1 MAPPDGNVAP
11 PLPHPAAKLSGV
23 ETLKRSSRLLRGDL
37 AAELAAGG
45 TQVSEDGYNLL
56 KFHGSY
62 EQYDRDT
69 ATALKQAGEEKTYS
83 FMVRVR
89 MPGGRLTA
97 SQYLALD
104 ALAGDHANGTLRLT
118 TRQGV
123 QFHGILKSGLK
134 ASVAAINDTLLTTL
148 AACGDV
154 VRNVMTTP
162 VPRRDA
168 VHARLDADAKRLS
181 ADLLPASRAYHEI
194 FLDET
199 GDQTGDQTG
208 DPTGDRTGPAKE
220 EVEPLYGATY
230 LPRKFKIGLATPL
243 DNSVDVLTND
253 LGLIAIFEG
262 STLVGYNVA
271 VGGGLGMTHNRATT
285 FPRIADIVGSVG
297 PEDLLS
303 VTHAVIALQRDHGD
317 RGDRKRARLKYVVAD
332 RGLDWV
338 RATLSGQY
346 GRALAAPLPMPAF
359 EIPEILGWHEQGDGL
374 WWLGVPVPSG
384 RIADGGGVLMR
395 RALREIAERWAPD
408 PVVTAQQDIL
418 LTNIRPQD
426 RAGIEGRL
434 RECGVVLSEAMT
446 PLARW
451 TLACPALP
459 TCGLAL
465 TEAERV
471 RAPIVA
477 QLEQAMAAAGIG
489 QERISLRITGCPNGC
504 ARSYAGDVG
513 LVGRVPGSYALY
525 VGGDFVGTRLSFKLH
540 ERVPEAAIGAV
551 LAPLFQAFAAQRQ
564 GSEGFGDFCHRQG
577 EAALLALSQGEHT
590 VL

>member
-1 MAPPDGNVAP
+1 MTPPDGTATAP
-11 PLPHPAAKLSGV
+11 EKKPSAV
-23 ETLKRSSRLLRGDL
+23 EALKQSSRHLRGAL
-37 AAELAAGG
+37 AEELAGGG

-69 ATALKQAGEEKTYS
+69 ATALKQAGEEKDYS

-104 ALAGDHANGTLRLT
+104 DLAGTYANGSLRLT
-118 TRQGV
+118 SRQGV
-123 QFHGILKSGLK
+123 QFHGILKHDLK
-134 ASVAAINDTLLTTL
+134 ASIAAINDTLLTTL

-162 VPRRDA
+162 RPVRDA
-168 VHARLDADAKRLS
+168 VHARLDADARLLS
-181 ADLLPASRAYHEI
+181 TDLLPASRAYHEI
-194 FLDET
+194 FLDEV
-199 GDQTGDQTG
+199 
-208 DPTGDRTGPAKE
+208 PISAP

-230 LPRKFKIGLATPL
+230 LPRKFKIALATPR

-262 STLVGYNVA
+262 DTLIGYNVA
-271 VGGGLGMTHNRATT
+271 VGGGLGMTHNRANTY
-285 FPRIADIVGSVG
+285 PRMASLIGSVG
-297 PEDLLS
+297 PDELLA

-317 RGDRKRARLKYVVAD
+317 RTDRKRARLKYVVQD
-332 RGLDWV
+332 RGLEWV
-338 RATLSGQY
+338 RTTLATYFGKP
-346 GRALAAPLPMPAF
+346 LAAELPMPAF
-359 EIPEILGWHEQGDGL
+359 EVPEILGWHEQGDGR

-384 RIADGGGVLMR
+384 RIADGLRIV
-395 RALREIAERWAPD
+395 LREIVTRWGID
-408 PVVTAQQDIL
+408 PVVTPQQDIL
-418 LTNIRPQD
+418 LTGIAASD
-426 RAGIEGRL
+426 REAIETLL
-434 RECGVVLSEAMT
+434 REHGVTLGEQLS

-471 RAPIVA
+471 RGPIVT
-477 QLEQAMAAAGIG
+477 QLEQALAAESLSG
-489 QERISLRITGCPNGC
+489 ERISLRITGCPNGC
-504 ARSYAGDVG
+504 VRSYAGDIG
-513 LVGRVPGSYALY
+513 LVGRVPGSYAMY

-540 ERVPEAAIGAV
+540 ERVPEAGIGAA
-551 LAPLFQAFAAQRQ
+551 LQPLFRAFAADRQ
-564 GSEGFGDFCHRQG
+564 DGEGFGDFCHRQG
-577 EAALLALSQGEHT
+577 EAALLALS
-590 VL
+590 